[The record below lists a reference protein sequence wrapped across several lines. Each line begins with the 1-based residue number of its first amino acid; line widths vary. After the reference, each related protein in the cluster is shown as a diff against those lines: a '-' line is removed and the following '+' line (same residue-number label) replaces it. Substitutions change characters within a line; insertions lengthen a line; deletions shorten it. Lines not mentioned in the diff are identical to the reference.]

1 MSLLHQTLFFMAGAN
16 IKIVKLYCN
25 VSAFSVEFINHLV
38 GKDMPAI
45 CKLLKLLSYIQYMQ
59 QLYLIYLTRIE
70 VLYSVL

>member
-1 MSLLHQTLFFMAGAN
+1 MLNS
-16 IKIVKLYCN
+16 N

-59 QLYLIYLTRIE
+59 QLYLIYSTRIE
-70 VLYSVL
+70 VPYNVL